1 MKTTKTRLFVALALG
16 LIVSV
21 LSYGQTMYVTH
32 NTGSNEFIYGEGVG
46 EDVNF
51 STGDASD
58 VTAPA
63 PYLYCEFLSP
73 NDIADMRAWVDS
85 TYPVGYY
92 YIGYFPGG
100 SDWYLDITS

>member
-1 MKTTKTRLFVALALG
+1 MKTTKTRLFAALALG

-32 NTGSNEFIYGEGVG
+32 NTGSNEFIYGLGDAS
-46 EDVNF
+46 DVNYN
-51 STGDASD
+51 TGDASD

-63 PYLYCEFLSP
+63 TYLYCEFE
-73 NDIADMRAWVDS
+73 NGVDADMRAWVDS

-100 SDWYLDITS
+100 SDWYLSITS